1 MASCSPSLRRA
12 TWQRIVSVCV
22 LATLALSLQP
32 PSPVHAATYG
42 VDRFDD
48 VFSAQACTAA
58 PNDCSL
64 RGAVERANT
73 AFGADTIA
81 LPAGTYVL
89 AAEAYPGQP
98 GKEWGDLNIQPT
110 DLTIEGAGAA
120 TTIIEANGAVT
131 GEGAFYSYGGSGAL
145 SLSQLTITGGSLGAI
160 VSLRPLNLTDVVID
174 SNTTTGSGGGIYQAG
189 GGVLTLIGVTV
200 SNNQSAHSGGG
211 IYLFNGLVSVED
223 STISGNQV
231 TANGGGGGIDIGSSA
246 TGFSFS
252 HTTISGN
259 TAFSGGG
266 GVAIEAGSGTFSH
279 VTLASNTAPSDGGGM
294 FVAGTPTVTVTD
306 STFIGNTT
314 AGDGGGAYIGDT
326 ANVTFERCTLSGN
339 VSNATVSP
347 GGGGGIFF
355 SNSTLTLTNSTVSGN
370 SAKAHGG
377 GLFSYMPGSS
387 ATLTAVTIADNTPD
401 SDGTG
406 GGSGG
411 GLYIYN
417 GTVTL
422 VGSIVADNTGAEC
435 YRSAGSLV
443 SSGYNLSSD
452 ASCKLDGPGDL
463 PSTPAGLGPLADNG
477 GPTQTHA
484 LLPGSQAIDTSSI
497 VICPTI
503 DPRGFPRPV
512 GAECDIGAYEAGWW
526 VFLPVILRQYP

>member
-1 MASCSPSLRRA
+1 MAICSRSLRRA
-12 TWQRIVSVCV
+12 TWQRLVSVSV

-32 PSPVHAATYG
+32 PSPAHAATFV

-48 VFSAQACTAA
+48 VFSAQACTPA

-64 RGAVERANT
+64 RGAIEK
-73 AFGADTIA
+73 AFGAAGGDAIN

-89 AAEAYPGQP
+89 SPGP
-98 GKEWGDLNIQPT
+98 DTEEWGDLDIQPG
-110 DLTIEGAGAA
+110 DLSIRGAGAS
-120 TTIIEANGAVT
+120 TTIIDANGSLT
-131 GEGAFYSYGGSGAL
+131 GKGAIYSYGGSGTL
-145 SLSQLTITGGSLGAI
+145 SLSRLSITGGAKGAI
-160 VSLRPLNLTDVVID
+160 ISNRSLSMTDVVID
-174 SNTTTGSGGGIYQAG
+174 GNSTTGSGGGIYQAG
-189 GGVLTLIGVTV
+189 GGVLTLISVTV
-200 SNNQSAHSGGG
+200 SNNQSVHSGGG
-211 IYLFNGLVSVED
+211 IYLFNGSVSVED

-231 TANGGGGGIDIGSSA
+231 TANGGGGGINIGSSA

-279 VTLASNTAPSDGGGM
+279 VTLASNTAPSSGGGM
-294 FVAGTPTVTVTD
+294 FVAGTPTVTVSE
-306 STFIGNTT
+306 STFIGNT
-314 AGDGGGAYIGDT
+314 AGGDGGGAYVGGT
-326 ANVTFERCTLSGN
+326 ASMSMVRCTLSGN
-339 VSNATVSP
+339 ASNATGSP

-355 SNSTLTLTNSTVSGN
+355 SNSTRTLTNSTVSGN
-370 SAKAHGG
+370 SAKADGG

-387 ATLTAVTIADNTPD
+387 ATLTAVTIADNTPN

-422 VGSIVADNTGAEC
+422 AGSIVADNTGAEC
-435 YRSAGSLV
+435 VRSAGSLV

-452 ASCKLDGPGDL
+452 ASCELDGPGDL
-463 PSTPAGLGPLADNG
+463 PSTLAGLGPLADNG

-484 LLPGSQAIDTSSI
+484 LLPGSQAIDASSI

-503 DPRGFPRPV
+503 DQRGFPRPV

-526 VFLPVILRQYP
+526 VLLPVILRQYP